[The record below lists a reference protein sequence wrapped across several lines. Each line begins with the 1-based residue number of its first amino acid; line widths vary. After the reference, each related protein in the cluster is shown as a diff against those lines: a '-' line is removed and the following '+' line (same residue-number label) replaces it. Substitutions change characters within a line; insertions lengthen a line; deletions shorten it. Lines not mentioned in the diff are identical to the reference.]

1 MSKKYVGIDPGKTGA
16 IAKIMD
22 DGTERVWFTDAEE
35 LDLALLGDVLKS
47 FLEDPGVFVLL
58 EKVQVM
64 PRMRKMKTPSGIV
77 EQPAGQGAVGMLNYG
92 IGYGKYLGMLEAL
105 KIPYQEIHPM
115 SWKKEFS
122 LIHQPKERS
131 IQVAI
136 QLFPQTADRLKRK
149 KDHGRAEALL
159 LACYAKRHN
168 M

>member
-1 MSKKYVGIDPGKTGA
+1 MSKVYVGIDPGKTGCV
-16 IAKIMD
+16 AKI
-22 DGTERVWFTDAEE
+22 TECGVIFTDAEE
-35 LDLALLGDVLKS
+35 LDLHLLGQYLTMESALPND
-47 FLEDPGVFVLL
+47 VFVLI
-58 EKVQVM
+58 EKAQVM
-64 PRMRKMKTPSGIV
+64 PKIRRRRTTAGIIEEPS
-77 EQPAGQGAVGMLNYG
+77 GQGAVGMFNYG
-92 IGYGKYLGMLEAL
+92 IGYGKYLGMLESLQISHA
-105 KIPYQEIHPM
+105 EIHSI

-159 LACYAKRHN
+159 IAEYARRKN